1 MRMKI
6 LCFLYIFSFTALSF
20 SEEKEVRVND
30 ELINKNLIHFIKNEV
45 MKEGIELTDDMEKNI
60 VKRLIDLE
68 LIFQQ
73 AKKEGLTSQTEFL
86 SKSELAFKELIYTTY
101 LQNFIKKNKITKKE
115 IQNSYNNL
123 VSNFNKTDYKASH
136 ILVSTKD
143 EAKSIIKSLKKGG
156 DFKELAKLNSI
167 DKETHNNGGDLG
179 WFAADDMVESFSN
192 AIQRLAVSEVTDSP
206 VQSQFGWHIIQLNE
220 IKPSLPPSL
229 EEKIDDIKIMLQKS
243 KLKKYLD
250 DLRLTADIKKEN

>member
-1 MRMKI
+1 MKKI
-6 LCFLYIFSFTALSF
+6 LCFLYIFCFVNLSL
-20 SEEKEVRVND
+20 SEEKEVSVND
-30 ELINKNLIHFIKNEV
+30 VLINKNLIHFIKNEV
-45 MKEGIELTDDMEKNI
+45 MKEGIEITDDMEKNI

-68 LIFQQ
+68 LIYQQ
-73 AKKEGLTSQTEFL
+73 AKKEGLTSQVDFL

-101 LQNFIKKNKITKKE
+101 LQNFIKENKITKNE
-115 IQNSYNNL
+115 IKKSYDNF

-143 EAKSIIKSLKKGG
+143 EAKRIIKSLKKGG
-156 DFKELAKLNSI
+156 DFKELAKINSI
-167 DKETHNNGGDLG
+167 DKESKNNGGNLG
-179 WFAADDMVESFSN
+179 WFSADDMVESFSN
-192 AIQRLAVSEVTDSP
+192 AIKKMVVNEVTDYP

-229 EEKIDDIKIMLQKS
+229 DEKIDDIKVILQKS

-250 DLRLTADIKKEN
+250 ELRLTADIKK

>member
-1 MRMKI
+1 MLKKI
-6 LCFLYIFSFTALSF
+6 LCCLYFFSFANLAF

-45 MKEGIELTDDMEKNI
+45 MKEGIEITDDMEKNI

-68 LIFQQ
+68 LIYQQ
-73 AKKEGLTSQTEFL
+73 AKKEGLTSQADFL

-101 LQNFIKKNKITKKE
+101 LQNFIKQNKITKNE
-115 IQNSYNNL
+115 IKKSYDSL
-123 VSNFNKTDYKASH
+123 VNNFNKNDYKASH
-136 ILVSTKD
+136 ILVSTKKK
-143 EAKSIIKSLKKGG
+143 ARGIITSLKKGG
-156 DFKELAKLNSI
+156 NFKELASLNSI
-167 DKETHNNGGDLG
+167 DKESKNNGGDLG

-192 AIQRLAVSEVTDSP
+192 AIKKMTVNEVTDSP

-220 IKPSLPPSL
+220 IKPSLPPPL
-229 EEKIDDIKIMLQKS
+229 DEKFNDIKIMLQKS

-250 DLRLTADIKKEN
+250 ELRLTADIQKED

>member
-1 MRMKI
+1 MIKKI
-6 LCFLYIFSFTALSF
+6 LCFLFIFSFVNLSF

-30 ELINKNLIHFIKNEV
+30 VLINKNLIHFIKNEV
-45 MKEGIELTDDMEKNI
+45 LREGIELTDGMEKNI

-68 LIFQQ
+68 LIYQQ
-73 AKKEGLTSQTEFL
+73 AKKEGLTSQADFL

-101 LQNFIKKNKITKKE
+101 LQNFINENQITKSE
-115 IQNSYNNL
+115 IKQSYESL
-123 VSNFNKTDYKASH
+123 ISNFDKSDYKASH

-143 EAKSIIKSLKKGG
+143 QAKSIIKSLKRGG
-156 DFKELAKLNSI
+156 DFKELASLNSI
-167 DKETHNNGGDLG
+167 DEESKNNGGDLG

-192 AIQRLAVSEVTDSP
+192 AIKKMTINEITDTP

-229 EEKIDDIKIMLQKS
+229 DEKIDDIKIMLQKS

-250 DLRLTADIKKEN
+250 ELRLTADIKKEN

>member
-1 MRMKI
+1 MMKKI
-6 LCFLYIFSFTALSF
+6 LCFLYILSF
-20 SEEKEVRVND
+20 ANLAFSDETEVRVND

-45 MKEGIELTDDMEKNI
+45 MKEGIEITDDMEKNI

-68 LIFQQ
+68 LIYQQ

-115 IQNSYNNL
+115 IKKSYETL
-123 VSNFNKTDYKASH
+123 LSNFNKNDYKASH
-136 ILVSTKD
+136 ILVNTK
-143 EAKSIIKSLKKGG
+143 EKAKSIIKSLKKGG
-156 DFKELAKLNSI
+156 DFKELAKLNST
-167 DKETHNNGGDLG
+167 DKESKNNGGDLG
-179 WFAADDMVESFSN
+179 WFGADDMVESFSN
-192 AIQRLAVSEVTDSP
+192 AIKEMTVSEVTDYP

-220 IKPSLPPSL
+220 IKPSLAPSL
-229 EEKIDDIKIMLQKS
+229 DEKIDDIKIMLQKS

-250 DLRLTADIKKEN
+250 DLRLTADIIKEN

>member
-1 MRMKI
+1 MIKKI
-6 LCFLYIFSFTALSF
+6 LCFLYVFSFATSSF

-45 MKEGIELTDDMEKNI
+45 MKEGIEITDDMEKNI

-68 LIFQQ
+68 LIYQQ

-101 LQNFIKKNKITKKE
+101 LQNFIKQNKITKKE
-115 IQNSYNNL
+115 IKKSYDSL

-143 EAKSIIKSLKKGG
+143 EAKNIIKSLKKGG

-167 DKETHNNGGDLG
+167 DEETQNNGGNIG
-179 WFAADDMVESFSN
+179 WFALDDMVESFSS
-192 AIQRLAVSEVTDSP
+192 ALQKMVVGEITDYP

-229 EEKIDDIKIMLQKS
+229 DEEIDDIKIMLQKS

-250 DLRLTADIKKEN
+250 ELRMTADIKKEN

>member
-1 MRMKI
+1 MIKKI
-6 LCFLYIFSFTALSF
+6 LCLTIFTFSNLTF
-20 SEEKEVRVND
+20 SEEKEVRVNN

-45 MKEGIELTDDMEKNI
+45 MKEGIEITDDMEKNI

-68 LIFQQ
+68 LIYQQ
-73 AKKEGLTSQTEFL
+73 AKKEGLTSQADFL

-101 LQNFIKKNKITKKE
+101 LQNFIMQNKITKSE
-115 IQNSYNNL
+115 IKASYESL
-123 VSNFNKTDYKASH
+123 VSNFNKNDYKARH

-143 EAKSIIKSLKKGG
+143 KAKGIIKSLKKGG
-156 DFKELAKLNSI
+156 DFKELASLNSI
-167 DKETHNNGGDLG
+167 DKESKNNGGNLG

-192 AIQRLAVSEVTDSP
+192 AIKKMTVNEVTDTP

-220 IKPSLPPSL
+220 IKPSLPPPL
-229 EEKIDDIKIMLQKS
+229 DEKIDDIKIMLQKS

-250 DLRLTADIKKEN
+250 ELRLTADIKKEN

>member
-1 MRMKI
+1 MKKI
-6 LCFLYIFSFTALSF
+6 LCFLYIFCFVNLSL
-20 SEEKEVRVND
+20 SEEKEVSVND
-30 ELINKNLIHFIKNEV
+30 ALINKNLIHFIKNQV
-45 MKEGIELTDDMEKNI
+45 MKEGIEITDDMEKNI

-68 LIFQQ
+68 LIYQQ
-73 AKKEGLTSQTEFL
+73 AKKEGLTSQVDFL

-101 LQNFIKKNKITKKE
+101 LQNFIKENKITKNE
-115 IQNSYNNL
+115 IKKSYDNF

-143 EAKSIIKSLKKGG
+143 KAKRIIKSLKKGG
-156 DFKELAKLNSI
+156 DFKELAKVNSI
-167 DKETHNNGGDLG
+167 DKESKNNGGNLG
-179 WFAADDMVESFSN
+179 WFSADDMVESFSN
-192 AIQRLAVSEVTDSP
+192 AIKKMVVNEVTDYP

-229 EEKIDDIKIMLQKS
+229 DEKIDDIKVILQKS

-250 DLRLTADIKKEN
+250 ELRLTADIKK

>member
-1 MRMKI
+1 MIKNI
-6 LCFLYIFSFTALSF
+6 LCFLYFLGFANLTF
-20 SEEKEVRVND
+20 SEEKEIRVNN

-45 MKEGIELTDDMEKNI
+45 MKEGIEITDGMEKNI

-68 LIFQQ
+68 LIYQQ
-73 AKKEGLTSQTEFL
+73 AKKEGLTSQADFL

-101 LQNFIKKNKITKKE
+101 LQNFISQNKITKNE
-115 IQNSYNNL
+115 IKASYESL
-123 VSNFNKTDYKASH
+123 VSNFNKNDYKARH

-143 EAKSIIKSLKKGG
+143 KAKGIIKSLKKGG
-156 DFKELAKLNSI
+156 DFKELASLNSI
-167 DKETHNNGGDLG
+167 DKESKNNGGNLG

-192 AIQRLAVSEVTDSP
+192 AVKKMTVNEVTATP

-220 IKPSLPPSL
+220 IKPSLPPPL
-229 EEKIDDIKIMLQKS
+229 DEKIDDIKIMLQKS

-250 DLRLTADIKKEN
+250 ELRLTADIKKEN

>member
-1 MRMKI
+1 MKKI
-6 LCFLYIFSFTALSF
+6 FCFLIIFSFVNLSF

-30 ELINKNLIHFIKNEV
+30 ALINKNLIHFIKNEV

-68 LIFQQ
+68 LIYQQ
-73 AKKEGLTSQTEFL
+73 AKKEGLTSQVEFL

-101 LQNFIKKNKITKKE
+101 LQNFIKKNKITKNE
-115 IQNSYNNL
+115 IKKSYDSL
-123 VSNFNKTDYKASH
+123 VNKFNKNDYKASH
-136 ILVSTKD
+136 ILVTTKD
-143 EAKSIIKSLKKGG
+143 EAKGIIKSLKKGG

-167 DKETHNNGGDLG
+167 DKGTLNNGGDLG

-192 AIQRLAVSEVTDSP
+192 VIQKMVVSEVTDYP

-229 EEKIDDIKIMLQKS
+229 DEKIDDIKIMLQKS

-250 DLRLTADIKKEN
+250 DLRLTADIKEEN

>member
-1 MRMKI
+1 MKKI
-6 LCFLYIFSFTALSF
+6 LCFLYIFCFVNLSL
-20 SEEKEVRVND
+20 SEEKEVSVND
-30 ELINKNLIHFIKNEV
+30 ALINKNLIHFIKNEV
-45 MKEGIELTDDMEKNI
+45 MKEGIEITDDMEKNI

-68 LIFQQ
+68 LIYQQ
-73 AKKEGLTSQTEFL
+73 AKKEGLTSQVDFL

-101 LQNFIKKNKITKKE
+101 LQNFIKENKITKNE
-115 IQNSYNNL
+115 IKKSYDNF

-143 EAKSIIKSLKKGG
+143 EAKRIIKSLKKGG
-156 DFKELAKLNSI
+156 DFKELAEVNSI
-167 DKETHNNGGDLG
+167 DKESKNNGGNLG
-179 WFAADDMVESFSN
+179 WFSADDMVESFSN
-192 AIQRLAVSEVTDSP
+192 AIKKMVVNEVTDYP

-229 EEKIDDIKIMLQKS
+229 DEKIDDIKVILQKS

-250 DLRLTADIKKEN
+250 ELRLTADIKK

>member
-1 MRMKI
+1 MIKKI
-6 LCFLYIFSFTALSF
+6 LCCLYVLSFTNLTF
-20 SEEKEVRVND
+20 SEEKEVRVNN

-45 MKEGIELTDDMEKNI
+45 MKEGIEITDDMEKNI

-68 LIFQQ
+68 LIYQQ
-73 AKKEGLTSQTEFL
+73 AKKEGLTSQADFL

-101 LQNFIKKNKITKKE
+101 LQNFIRQNKITKNE
-115 IQNSYNNL
+115 IKASYESL
-123 VSNFNKTDYKASH
+123 VSNFNKNDYKARH

-143 EAKSIIKSLKKGG
+143 KAKGIIKSLIKGG
-156 DFKELAKLNSI
+156 DFKELASLNSI
-167 DKETHNNGGDLG
+167 DKESKNNGGNLG

-192 AIQRLAVSEVTDSP
+192 AIKKMTVNEVTDTP

-220 IKPSLPPSL
+220 IKPSLPPPL
-229 EEKIDDIKIMLQKS
+229 DEKIDDIKIMLQKS

-250 DLRLTADIKKEN
+250 ELRLTADIKKEN

>member
-1 MRMKI
+1 MIKKI
-6 LCFLYIFSFTALSF
+6 FCFLIIFSFVNLSF

-30 ELINKNLIHFIKNEV
+30 TLINKNLIHFIKNEV
-45 MKEGIELTDDMEKNI
+45 MKEGIDLTDEMEKNI

-68 LIFQQ
+68 LIYQQ
-73 AKKEGLTSQTEFL
+73 AKKEGLTSQAEFL
-86 SKSELAFKELIYTTY
+86 SKSELAFKELIYTTH
-101 LQNFIKKNKITKKE
+101 LQNFIKKNKITKNE
-115 IQNSYNNL
+115 IKKSYDILINK
-123 VSNFNKTDYKASH
+123 FNKTDYKASH
-136 ILVSTKD
+136 ILVRTKD
-143 EAKSIIKSLKKGG
+143 EAKGIIKSLKRGG

-167 DKETHNNGGDLG
+167 DKETLNNGGDLG

-192 AIQRLAVSEVTDSP
+192 VIQKMAVTEVTDYP

-229 EEKIDDIKIMLQKS
+229 DEKIDDIKIMLQKS

-250 DLRLTADIKKEN
+250 DLRLIADIEEEN

>member
-1 MRMKI
+1 MKKI
-6 LCFLYIFSFTALSF
+6 FCFLIIFSFVNLSF

-30 ELINKNLIHFIKNEV
+30 ALINKNLIHFIKNEV

-68 LIFQQ
+68 LIYQQ
-73 AKKEGLTSQTEFL
+73 AKKEGLTSQVEFL

-101 LQNFIKKNKITKKE
+101 LQNFIKKNKITKNE
-115 IQNSYNNL
+115 IKKSYDSL
-123 VSNFNKTDYKASH
+123 VNKFNKNDYKASH
-136 ILVSTKD
+136 ILVTTKD
-143 EAKSIIKSLKKGG
+143 EAKGIIKSLKKGG

-167 DKETHNNGGDLG
+167 DKGTLNNGGDLG

-192 AIQRLAVSEVTDSP
+192 VIQKMVVSEVTDYP

-229 EEKIDDIKIMLQKS
+229 DEKIDDIKIMLQKS

-250 DLRLTADIKKEN
+250 DLRLTADIIKEN

>member
-1 MRMKI
+1 MKKI
-6 LCFLYIFSFTALSF
+6 LCFLYIFCFVNLSL
-20 SEEKEVRVND
+20 SEEKEVSVND
-30 ELINKNLIHFIKNEV
+30 ALINKNLIHFIKNEV
-45 MKEGIELTDDMEKNI
+45 MKEGIEITDDMEKNI

-68 LIFQQ
+68 LIYQQ
-73 AKKEGLTSQTEFL
+73 AKKEGLTSQVDFL

-101 LQNFIKKNKITKKE
+101 LQNFIKENKITKNE
-115 IQNSYNNL
+115 IKKSYDNF

-143 EAKSIIKSLKKGG
+143 EAKRIIKSLKKGG
-156 DFKELAKLNSI
+156 DFKELAKVNSI
-167 DKETHNNGGDLG
+167 DKESKNNGGNLG
-179 WFAADDMVESFSN
+179 WFSADDMVESFSN
-192 AIQRLAVSEVTDSP
+192 AIKKMVVNEVTDYP

-229 EEKIDDIKIMLQKS
+229 DEKIDDIKVILQKS

-250 DLRLTADIKKEN
+250 KLRLTADIKK

>member
-1 MRMKI
+1 MKKI
-6 LCFLYIFSFTALSF
+6 LCFLYIFCFVNLSL
-20 SEEKEVRVND
+20 SEEKEVSVND
-30 ELINKNLIHFIKNEV
+30 ALINKNLIHFIKNEV
-45 MKEGIELTDDMEKNI
+45 MKEGIEITDDMEKNI

-68 LIFQQ
+68 LIYQQ
-73 AKKEGLTSQTEFL
+73 AKKEGLTSQVDFL

-101 LQNFIKKNKITKKE
+101 LQNFIKENKITKNE
-115 IQNSYNNL
+115 IKKSYDNF

-143 EAKSIIKSLKKGG
+143 KAKRIIKSLKKGG
-156 DFKELAKLNSI
+156 DFKELAKVNSI
-167 DKETHNNGGDLG
+167 DKESKNNGGNLG
-179 WFAADDMVESFSN
+179 WFSADDMVESFSN
-192 AIQRLAVSEVTDSP
+192 AIKKMVVNEVTDYP

-229 EEKIDDIKIMLQKS
+229 DEKIDDIKVILQKS

-250 DLRLTADIKKEN
+250 ELRLTADIKK